1 MKRLWP
7 LLFVLLLSLIV
18 MGGTALLT
26 CYYHYHT
33 DTIPPGVEI
42 SGELIGG
49 LEKTEALTLLEE
61 KFATPE
67 EVEFKWEEETYSAAL
82 PPEAVHLNL
91 EEVVKKASNPFVM
104 VKESQY
110 DFFNLLR
117 FVPHRSSLNLSFQ
130 VSTDYLLGIMERLR
144 DKIERDVK
152 NARLDIVEGVPIIT
166 EEELGRSLKVI
177 ESLHL
182 TEEYLKNGVFEDIP
196 LKVEIVEPL
205 VKSEDFP
212 DFSQKLA
219 AYETPLNN
227 NNENRRKN
235 IKLASQKL
243 NGHIV
248 NEGEV
253 FSFND
258 TVGRVTA
265 SAGYKKAPIIENLR
279 YSLGLGGGICQ
290 VSTTLYQ
297 AALRSGL
304 EIKERSNHSR
314 PVTYVPLGLDAAISY
329 DQLDLKFKNNKDFS
343 IIITAVVGDQLRI
356 SIYGEESLDKEI
368 EVVSEKI
375 ATISPRVREKP
386 DPELPEGE
394 SKIIQKGR
402 QGYRVKVYR
411 LWLEK
416 GEEVKRKAVSTD
428 LYHPVEKIVNIG
440 VAEEPEDK

>member
-7 LLFVLLLSLIV
+7 LLFVLLLSLIG

-26 CYYHYHT
+26 CYYHYHA
-33 DTIPPGVEI
+33 DTIPPGVEV

-49 LEKTEALTLLEE
+49 LKKTEALKLLEE
-61 KFATPE
+61 KIAIPE
-67 EVEFKWEEETYSAAL
+67 EVMFKWEEETFSAAL
-82 PPEAVHLNL
+82 PPETVHLNH
-91 EEVVKKASNPFVM
+91 EEVVKKASNPFVL

-117 FVPHRSSLNLSFQ
+117 FVPHRSSLKLSFQ
-130 VSTDYLLGIMERLR
+130 VCTDYLLEIMERLR
-144 DKIERDVK
+144 NKIEKDVK
-152 NARLDIVEGVPIIT
+152 NARLDIVEGVPVVT
-166 EEELGRSLKVI
+166 EEELGRSLNVI

-196 LKVEIVEPL
+196 LKVEIVEPR

-219 AYETPLNN
+219 AYETPLD

-248 NEGEV
+248 KEGEV

-258 TVGRVTA
+258 TVGKVTA

-314 PVTYVPLGLDAAISY
+314 PVTYVPLGFDAAISY
-329 DQLDLKFKNNKDFS
+329 DQLDLKFKNSKDFS

-356 SIYGEESLDKEI
+356 SIYGEEPLDKEI

-375 ATISPRVREKP
+375 ATISPRVKEKP

-394 SKIIQKGR
+394 SKIIQEGR

-411 LWLEK
+411 LMLEK
-416 GEEVKRKAVSTD
+416 GKEVGRKAVSTD
-428 LYHPVEKIVNIG
+428 VYHPVEKILNIG